1 MEYTQFGQTEL
12 FVSRIAFGTWAF
24 GGDWGD
30 VEVEASKQA
39 IRRALDL
46 GITFFDTAQAYGFG
60 AAENVL
66 GEALKPEISNGREKI
81 IIATKGG
88 LRMQGKTL
96 VRDAS
101 PSWLRQ
107 GVEESL
113 RHLGTDYIDLYQVHW
128 PDPATPFEETAA
140 ALDKLVEEGKIRYV
154 GVSNY
159 NVPQMQTFARG
170 GRLDALQ
177 PAYHLFR
184 REIENEILPYT
195 KQHGIGVL
203 VYGPLAHELLSG
215 KFTPDQHFP
224 ANDWR
229 SKSSF
234 FQGDTFRKNLEV
246 VNKLQTW
253 AAQRGRSVAE
263 LAIAWTLAHPAVH
276 VAIVGARNAQ
286 QIEQTAS
293 AASWHLTP
301 EELEEINIMM
311 RAAVPVGGPTPEG
324 M

>member
-12 FVSRIAFGTWAF
+12 TVSKIAFGTWAF

-30 VEVEASKQA
+30 SEVETSKQA
-39 IRRALDL
+39 IRKALEL

-60 AAENVL
+60 AAEDVQ
-66 GEALKPEISNGREKI
+66 GEALKPEIRSGREKI

-96 VRDAS
+96 LHDAS
-101 PSWLRQ
+101 RVWLRQ

-128 PDPATPFEETAA
+128 PDPHTPFEETAS
-140 ALDKLVEEGKIRYV
+140 ALDELVREGKIRYV

-159 NVPQMQTFARG
+159 GVWQMQAFAKG

-177 PAYHLFR
+177 PPYHLFR
-184 REIENEILPYT
+184 REIEKEILPYT
-195 KQHGIGVL
+195 QQHGIGVL
-203 VYGPLAHELLSG
+203 VYGPLAHGLLTG
-215 KFTPDQHFP
+215 KLTPDWHFR

-229 SKSSF
+229 SKSAV
-234 FQGDTFRKNLEV
+234 FQGIAYRKNLEIV
-246 VNKLQTW
+246 SKLQAW
-253 AAQRGRSVAE
+253 AAQSGRNVAE

-276 VAIVGARNAQ
+276 VAIVGARNPQ
-286 QIEQTAS
+286 QIEQTVP
-293 AASWHLTP
+293 AATWHLTSG
-301 EELEEINIMM
+301 ELEEINIIM
-311 RAAVPVGGPTPEG
+311 RGAVPVGGPTPEG